1 MGAAGGRLQ
10 ADGTADRSFEVRLRA
25 QWALETGGRDLDA
38 VTVEV
43 RAKNVCHALAER
55 MVDPLWMVDVD
66 AEAFLAGELE
76 REHFHAGQR
85 ALDLARDLSLEL
97 SLPLVL
103 SRCHCV

>member
-1 MGAAGGRLQ
+1 
-10 ADGTADRSFEVRLRA
+10 
-25 QWALETGGRDLDA
+25 
-38 VTVEV
+38 
-43 RAKNVCHALAER
+43 
-55 MVDPLWMVDVD
+55 MVDVD

-76 REHFHAGQR
+76 REHLHAGQR